1 MRKLSVYLILVLV
14 LLLSACG
21 ARSNIE
27 FATETQPPTLSSY
40 PTKTVNQSVPD
51 DPRISLTLIKADKP
65 TNHQRLTE
73 EDLEGI
79 YDGVIDHTGFSD
91 VLIKIDG
98 ADMSLREAILD
109 QHISVEDFIAGLQ
122 TDARN
127 GYCKEIY
134 ETDIDLTHFLYR
146 YKTFEVAVFND
157 VWEAPNGKKVL
168 ARDIWIDQSWHFYD
182 GIRRTYLDD
191 ERNEVNR
198 LKEDWGLSFEVLE
211 ATPTSVR
218 VKVVQKGGQQFG
230 QLQVNILHADIAGET
245 GGVLRTANNTEPQ
258 MTGFPADGLLTMN
271 GTTELTFDWSKDLG
285 SIPSGKY
292 WINFAVNDVYNIHSI
307 HPFTK
312 NYTDDQVYFF
322 EFEIP

>member
-51 DPRISLTLIKADKP
+51 DPRISLTLIKADKA

-127 GYCKEIY
+127 GHCKEIY

-146 YKTFEVAVFND
+146 YNTFEVAVFND
-157 VWEAPNGKKVL
+157 VWEAPNGEKVL
-168 ARDIWIDQSWHFYD
+168 ARDIWIRQSWHFND
-182 GIRRTYLDD
+182 GIYRTYLDD
-191 ERNEVNR
+191 EGNEVGR
-198 LKEDWGLSFEVLE
+198 RKEDWGLTFEVIE
-211 ATPTSVR
+211 ATPTC
-218 VKVVQKGGQQFG
+218 VKVNITQHGGQQFG
-230 QLQVNILHADIAGET
+230 QFEINIPYASISGET
-245 GGVLRTANNTEPQ
+245 GGFLRTANNTQPR
-258 MTGFPADGLLTMN
+258 MTGFPSDGRINMN
-271 GTTELTFDWSKDLG
+271 GTTEFTFDWSNELG
-285 SIPSGKY
+285 ELPSGTY
-292 WINFAVNDVYNIHSI
+292 WMSFGVKDIYDTNLV

-312 NYTDDQVYFF
+312 DYTDYQSYFF